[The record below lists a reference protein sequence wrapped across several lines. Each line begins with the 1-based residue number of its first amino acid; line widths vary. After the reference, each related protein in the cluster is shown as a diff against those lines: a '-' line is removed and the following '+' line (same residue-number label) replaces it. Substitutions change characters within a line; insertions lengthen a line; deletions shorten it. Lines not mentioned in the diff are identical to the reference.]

1 MTSNIVVSF
10 IYWHFIERSRSLLQV
25 WRNFLFFS
33 ANFFSTPLLLKTLFS
48 PWRRYNWSYPRGFD
62 VGKYFE
68 TIISNIFSRI
78 VGAICRSAMII
89 AGTIFQVFVLVAGVI
104 IFLGWLFLP
113 VLVLAGLLFSLGIL

>member
-1 MTSNIVVSF
+1 MTSNIVASF
-10 IYWHFIERSRSLLQV
+10 IYWHFIERSKSLLQV
-25 WRNFLFFS
+25 WKNFLFFS

-68 TIISNIFSRI
+68 TIISNLFSRI
-78 VGAICRSAMII
+78 IGAICRSAMII
-89 AGTIFQVFVLVAGVI
+89 AGTIFQVFVLVTGAI

-113 VLVLAGLLFSLGIL
+113 VLTLIGLLFSLGIL